1 MVSYLFDKSGR
12 YRNAIIMWDKE
23 DYLRECDN
31 HLENLDL
38 HKSIEG
44 DPVATAK
51 KKVCNTLRNILRKVS
66 QL

>member
-31 HLENLDL
+31 HLEDLDL
-38 HKSIEG
+38 HKNSE
-44 DPVATAK
+44 
-51 KKVCNTLRNILRKVS
+51 VCNTLSNILRKVS
-66 QL
+66 RL

>member
-1 MVSYLFDKSGR
+1 
-12 YRNAIIMWDKE
+12 MWDKE

-38 HKSIEG
+38 HKNIEG
-44 DPVATAK
+44 DPVATANR
-51 KKVCNTLRNILRKVS
+51 KVCNTLRNILRKVS